1 MATTIISAAY
11 TSAGQLNLWGNDDT
25 LLVVEGATYVSNSTG
40 VIATFGTT
48 GQRIQIDGNLIAA
61 GDSALHGIITSG
73 QSRVTVGEEGQ
84 VITTQAGYAAVNLGG
99 QTKSGDLSFGSL
111 TNAGE
116 LLATVGAGVVLV
128 NGENSVSN
136 IGLISGSYGV
146 FVASG
151 SAGDVIS
158 NTGTISGSSYGIQ
171 SAGTGTHLVND
182 GTISSNSQAVN
193 GVFASINNTGL
204 ISAKFS
210 AVNLTSEATV
220 SNSGTI
226 LSAAEPGILAQY
238 GLTLTLTNSGKI
250 SGVYGIYSNGTTS
263 ITNTG
268 VIESTAADG
277 ASAFAIEL
285 VDARN
290 DSIVNR
296 GLIDG
301 NVNLGAGN
309 DLFDTRDGRV
319 LGMVSGSTG
328 NDAYMVSS
336 TDIQLSESADQGVDT
351 VSSTISWKLGANF
364 ENLTLLGNA
373 AINAKGNV
381 QANILTGNDGDNRLD
396 GAGGTDTM
404 IGGDGDDTYVT
415 DGGDTITEAADE
427 GTDTVRSSATITL
440 SGNVEN
446 LVLTGS
452 TAINGFGN
460 AEDNT
465 ITGNRAANQIT
476 GGAGEDTLI
485 GGRGNDVYTIDAEDV
500 VIETAGGGSDTVRA
514 DFSAKLG
521 ENVENLQLIG
531 TGGFSGTGN
540 AAGNVLNGN
549 SGNNRLEGLGG
560 NDLLNGATGTD
571 TLVGGTGDDIYFTDG
586 GDTIIERTDEGIDS
600 VQSSA
605 THSLSGN
612 VENLLLTG
620 SAAIN
625 GTGNSLSNII
635 VGNSAANTLDGG
647 AGNDT
652 LTGGGGA
659 DAFLFKAALVPANAD
674 RIRDFD
680 VPADTIQLENAV
692 FTGLAAGRLSASAFV
707 KNTSGNAADASD
719 RIIYESD
726 TGKLFFDSDGTGG
739 AAKVHFATLGTGLGL
754 TAADFLVV

>member
-1 MATTIISAAY
+1 MTTTIVSAAY
-11 TSAGQLNLWGNDDT
+11 TSAGSISLAGNSDT

-40 VIATFGTT
+40 VIATFGSI

-61 GDSALHGIITSG
+61 GDGALHGIITSG

-84 VITTQAGYAAVNLGG
+84 VVTTQANYAAVNLGG

-116 LLATVGAGVVLV
+116 ILATVGIGVILV
-128 NGENSVSN
+128 KGENSVSN
-136 IGLISGSYGV
+136 TGLISGSYGV
-146 FVASG
+146 FVVS
-151 SAGDVIS
+151 SAGDAIS

-171 SAGTGTHLVND
+171 SSGTGTRLVNG
-182 GTISSNSQAVN
+182 GTINSNGTAVDGN
-193 GVFASINNTGL
+193 LASINNTGL
-204 ISAKFS
+204 ISAYS
-210 AVNLTSEATV
+210 SGVNLTSVATV

-226 LSAAEPGILAQY
+226 LSAADAGILAQA
-238 GLTLTLTNSGKI
+238 GLTLTLTNSGTI
-250 SGVYGIYSNGTTS
+250 SGEWGIYSTGTTA

-277 ASAFAIEL
+277 PSAFAIEL

-301 NVNLGAGN
+301 NVTLGAGD

-319 LGMVSGSTG
+319 LGVVSGSTG
-328 NDAYMVSS
+328 NDTYMVSS
-336 TDIQLSESADQGVDT
+336 TDIQLSESAGQGADT

-396 GAGGTDTM
+396 GAGGTDAM

-415 DGGDTITEAADE
+415 DGGDTITEAEDQ

-440 SGNVEN
+440 SAHVEN
-446 LVLTGS
+446 LVLTGTS
-452 TAINGFGN
+452 AINGTGN

-465 ITGNRAANQIT
+465 ITGNRAANQLS
-476 GGAGEDTLI
+476 GAAGEDTLI
-485 GGRGNDVYTIDAEDV
+485 GGRGNDVYTIDADDV
-500 VIETAGGGSDTVRA
+500 VIESAGGGTDTLRA
-514 DFSAKLG
+514 DFTVTLDT
-521 ENVENLQLIG
+521 NVENLLLLGSDAIN
-531 TGGFSGTGN
+531 GTGN
-540 AAGNVLNGN
+540 ELANQMSGN
-549 SGNNRLEGLGG
+549 SGANILMGAGG
-560 NDLLNGATGTD
+560 NDVLNGATGSDTMWGGAGNDTYITD
-571 TLVGGTGDDIYFTDG
+571 V
-586 GDTIIERTDEGIDS
+586 GDTIIESAGEGTDS

-605 THSLSGN
+605 THTLSAE
-612 VENLLLTG
+612 VEWLLLTG

-625 GTGNSLSNII
+625 GTGNSLSNLIN
-635 VGNSAANTLDGG
+635 GNSAANTLDGG

-659 DAFLFKAALVPANAD
+659 DAFLFKSALNPANAD
-674 RIRDFD
+674 RINDFD

-726 TGKLFFDSDGTGG
+726 TGKLFFDRDGTGA
-739 AAKVHFATLGTGLGL
+739 AAKVHFATIGTGLAL
-754 TAADFLVV
+754 TNADFFVV